1 MKKTTCR
8 EESEISEEKH
18 TPDLNFSGISRCG
31 KGIYELQNSILR
43 NPIMAE
49 TAQKR
54 KKVFQVLRVTFVP
67 LLLCH
72 RGKTQVCIKGRAV
85 CGVLGPFSCAKCT
98 KPLQDTA
105 QMTWV
110 TQQVQLVSCWL
121 LELLPPHQ
129 RGKGRGWCR
138 AQQGSQHLCA
148 LNYSK
153 RTMHTKSDELNAQ
166 RTGSTCFTS
175 PHSRPLISCWW

>member
-1 MKKTTCR
+1 MKRKTCR
-8 EESEISEEKH
+8 GESELGEEKH

-54 KKVFQVLRVTFVP
+54 KNVFQVLRVRVV
-67 LLLCH
+67 LDSSA
-72 RGKTQVCIKGRAV
+72 TQAKLKLAPKAV
-85 CGVLGPFSCAKCT
+85 CGVLGPFSCARCT

-105 QMTWV
+105 RMTWV

-121 LELLPPHQ
+121 LELPLPHQ

-138 AQQGSQHLCA
+138 AQQSSQHLCA
-148 LNYSK
+148 LSYSK
-153 RTMHTKSDELNAQ
+153 RTRCTEKWWTLRGLGQLALHHPTQGLV
-166 RTGSTCFTS
+166 
-175 PHSRPLISCWW
+175 ISCWC